1 MATTRITQPKTLSID
16 KKNKVIIYNVDK
28 ESAQYKIFSSI
39 KIIGFTDL
47 PKGFYKKGAGLD
59 APAGTFLVNSLRDTI
74 NNKFQFE
81 INKDQP
87 TALKKIGR
95 GFKIL
100 LNYSDY
106 LQIQEGLKDIRK
118 EKNEVLRNFVTYK
131 LGFLFTGYYDK
142 PTKSFDDTNTY
153 QEDRISKIIHV
164 NPNIIDTLSKNDI
177 TSVAELYHQLLIK
190 NKLSNKPQDL
200 KIIGKTKDQNEKL
213 YLQKVIEKFEEDINK
228 RNLSESHWQIFL
240 SQFILLFNTS
250 YVKVLEKMS
259 VSLAGK
265 YPDFMLIDIYNFI
278 DIYEIKKPQTELL
291 DYDDSR
297 NNYYWNKEVA
307 KAISQTE
314 NYIHQLTKNA
324 TSFKDDL
331 KEKGIEIKVVRPR
344 GYVIVGHSSQLVDD
358 KKQNDFRLL
367 ANSLKNID
375 IILYDELL
383 TNLKNL
389 VKRLE

>member
-1 MATTRITQPKTLSID
+1 MATTRTAKPKTLVID
-16 KKNKVIIYNVDK
+16 KKAKTIIYNIDK
-28 ESAQYKIFSSI
+28 DSAQHKVFQSI
-39 KIIGFTDL
+39 KIVGFTEL

-74 NNKFQFE
+74 NIKFQFE

-87 TALKKIGR
+87 TSIKKIGR
-95 GFKIL
+95 GFKVVL
-100 LNYSDY
+100 KYSDY

-118 EKNEVLRNFVTYK
+118 EKNDVLRNFVTYK
-131 LGFLFTGYYDK
+131 LGTLLTEYYEK
-142 PTKSFDDTNTY
+142 PTKPFDDTNNY

-164 NPNIIDTLSKNDI
+164 NPNLIDTLSKNDI
-177 TSVAELYHQLLIK
+177 TSIAELYHQLLTK
-190 NKLSNKPQDL
+190 NKLSSKPQDL
-200 KIIGKTKDQNEKL
+200 KVIGKTKDQNEKL
-213 YLQKVIEKFEEDINK
+213 YLQKVIEKFEEDITK
-228 RNLSESHWQIFL
+228 KTLSESHWQTFL

-278 DIYEIKKPQTELL
+278 DIYEIKKPYTELL
-291 DYDDSR
+291 EYDDSR
-297 NNYYWNKEVA
+297 NNYYWHKEVS

-344 GYVIVGHSSQLVDD
+344 GYIIVGHSNQLAEE

-367 ANSLKNID
+367 ANSHKNIE